1 MPVVPSGRRNSTS
14 STNLLNNTSR
24 CNTTSFA
31 GATITL
37 PKTLSNKS
45 LDGYGHLVSDLPN
58 LNSRTRSSSSAAS
71 GTSTIPLAPIIAAI
85 HRGNFLALSE
95 PILDV
100 LIRSMAGKNSTALE
114 TINITGAA
122 ISASD
127 AKLLARLIRS
137 SDAANIKVLQLAR
150 NAISQQ
156 AIKYIFEAWK
166 YNQTITTIS
175 LSRSGMNDKTVK
187 YVSKMLAKNETL
199 QELDLS
205 SNRITATGMELLAE
219 GLVYNRALT
228 RLCLQSNNIKRA
240 GAPFLARLLTKNRV
254 LRHLNVGSNGLGTE
268 GCSLIADAVRFN
280 RTLNSLSLDMNEM
293 GPKGATA
300 MATALVSNRHLTY
313 LYLPHNNIGDQGLV
327 EICESLKRNRSLIGL
342 DLELN
347 NIGSAQSLVGMTAL
361 GDILKTNKSLREINL
376 AYNLFSG
383 DAIGELMKGVA
394 VNSTLESINFTNCG
408 ISTEGAL
415 AIAEVLPSA
424 RGLQNLGLTSNPD
437 IAVEGYWALSNNL
450 AKNRS
455 MKGIQLDYN
464 SEDRHVLILVLSR
477 VVLLGRPANQ
487 RLLQTQI
494 QQQQLSSQSKGAWSL
509 LKKKVGLS
517 RTNSTNSYSSLLT
530 INKHHANH
538 EGHPVGSVSP
548 LLLAVGSMSRA
559 TAVGAGSQDEREAGS
574 GSIQNLPHGNRPTT
588 PVSLGVP
595 SLSLDV
601 ELGPLSR
608 SNSSSNIRRDL
619 HPLVLPHQQ
628 QQLMDQGLL
637 LGSGGNVGFIDNGP
651 GLGRPS
657 STRSISSSQLFY
669 QAVVGEE
676 YNAHKVLANLA
687 NMPYEIFET
696 ICAYLDPGHTM
707 TISQI
712 RMTIQVAG
720 DRSTIAASGGY
731 YTKDKMLE
739 KIFLS
744 RNINNQ
750 KNPMKPQKK
759 KKTNA
764 TQDTMQSP
772 LNEPDTFISNKRA
785 TKHLRDDD
793 TDDTDT
799 PTPAPKPKPKA
810 KKNRTSDNSSQKQ
823 HPQQQA
829 SEITIWKKSNTHNS
843 NSISSS
849 SGGEGTLVQPELLNV
864 TPATT
869 HITDTSTTATISSA
883 SMSNMKPQP
892 PQKKDKHIATTTA
905 TTTEIHPTLTI
916 STSTDTK
923 TNRSIC
929 KNIHRDTDSFLAH
942 ANPFPP
948 TPPTSASSESSP
960 EKTSTTTTT
969 PTAAVDLEDYRGYT
983 DEEWFE
989 LMGWH
994 FEEEREGGEEGD
1006 LDFVDRQ
1013 GRLFNYEDHYDRIDY
1028 VHAKVQSLVYDR
1040 LRNKYGFQ
1048 QIAVAQNQGTSA
1060 PGGGDKH
1067 PFPRIFVS
1075 SRADEF
1081 RGRVKAVAL
1090 LDGTNGDKRKEEVDR
1105 VWLDKEGFMFYF

>member
-71 GTSTIPLAPIIAAI
+71 ATSGTTTTTTTLTQGTSTIPLAPIIAAI

-95 PILDV
+95 PILDI

-240 GAPFLARLLTKNRV
+240 GAPFLARLLAKNRV

-327 EICESLKRNRSLIGL
+327 EICESLKRNKSLIGL

-424 RGLQNLGLTSNPD
+424 RGLQNLGLTSNPE

-464 SEDRHVLILVLSR
+464 SEDRHVLYEAIQHMLTRNFIWQQAIYTAACRILVLSR

-494 QQQQLSSQSKGAWSL
+494 QQQQQSSQSKGAWSL

-517 RTNSTNSYSSLLT
+517 RTNSTNSYSSPLT

-538 EGHPVGSVSP
+538 ESHPVGSVSP

-588 PVSLGVP
+588 PASLGVP

-720 DRSTIAASGGY
+720 DRSTLAASGGY
-731 YTKDKMLE
+731 YSKDKMLE

-744 RNINNQ
+744 RYI
-750 KNPMKPQKK
+750 
-759 KKTNA
+759 
-764 TQDTMQSP
+764 SP
-772 LNEPDTFISNKRA
+772 FGMRYS
-785 TKHLRDDD
+785 
-793 TDDTDT
+793 
-799 PTPAPKPKPKA
+799 
-810 KKNRTSDNSSQKQ
+810 
-823 HPQQQA
+823 
-829 SEITIWKKSNTHNS
+829 
-843 NSISSS
+843 
-849 SGGEGTLVQPELLNV
+849 
-864 TPATT
+864 
-869 HITDTSTTATISSA
+869 
-883 SMSNMKPQP
+883 
-892 PQKKDKHIATTTA
+892 
-905 TTTEIHPTLTI
+905 
-916 STSTDTK
+916 
-923 TNRSIC
+923 
-929 KNIHRDTDSFLAH
+929 
-942 ANPFPP
+942 
-948 TPPTSASSESSP
+948 
-960 EKTSTTTTT
+960 
-969 PTAAVDLEDYRGYT
+969 
-983 DEEWFE
+983 
-989 LMGWH
+989 
-994 FEEEREGGEEGD
+994 
-1006 LDFVDRQ
+1006 
-1013 GRLFNYEDHYDRIDY
+1013 
-1028 VHAKVQSLVYDR
+1028 
-1040 LRNKYGFQ
+1040 
-1048 QIAVAQNQGTSA
+1048 
-1060 PGGGDKH
+1060 
-1067 PFPRIFVS
+1067 
-1075 SRADEF
+1075 
-1081 RGRVKAVAL
+1081 VK
-1090 LDGTNGDKRKEEVDR
+1090 NGDER
-1105 VWLDKEGFMFYF
+1105 L